1 MSSRK
6 IRGQTT
12 EGARAIAKKQGHAK
26 SGEYVSA
33 FDGIEATQ
41 INAEVLIQNILTHP
55 KRQFMGDK
63 VTDIYNELGQGVRF
77 DKNTYA
83 FIGFLEEFL
92 ATQ

>member
-1 MSSRK
+1 VSSRK

-12 EGARAIAKKQGHAK
+12 EGARAIAKKQGHAN
-26 SGEYVSA
+26 SGGYVSA
-33 FDGIEATQ
+33 FDGIKATQ

-55 KRQFMGDK
+55 KRQFILDK
-63 VTDIYNELGQGVRF
+63 FTDVYNDLGQGVRF

-83 FIGFLEEFL
+83 FIGFLEESL

>member
-12 EGARAIAKKQGHAK
+12 EGARAIAKKQGHAN
-26 SGEYVSA
+26 SGGYASV
-33 FDGIEATQ
+33 FQGIEPTQ
-41 INAEVLIQNILTHP
+41 LNAEVLIQNILTHP
-55 KRQFMGDK
+55 KRQFIGDK